1 MNMEEKMDVSNNNN
15 TYIMNQVNI
24 YNHTARS
31 TENDN
36 IYDKYAQYNAKE
48 LIDIIEHVKEQNGIL
63 KQENRDLDF
72 DRNNTW
78 KDMYHYRNELWQ
90 EQQYHSETYFELIEK
105 REKIKELEKELFLS
119 EKIPHL
125 FWKYI
130 VSKSDILRFIF
141 EIVCG

>member
-1 MNMEEKMDVSNNNN
+1 MEEKMDVPNN

-24 YNHTARS
+24 YNNNNTPRS
-31 TENDN
+31 TQNDNN
-36 IYDKYAQYNAKE
+36 IYDKYGQYNKKE
-48 LIDIIEHVKEQNGIL
+48 LIDVIEHLEQQNGIL
-63 KQENRDLDF
+63 KQENADLNF
-72 DRNNTW
+72 ENSNTW
-78 KDMYHYRNELWQ
+78 KDMYYYRNELWQ
-90 EQQYHSETYFELIEK
+90 EQQHHSETYWELIEK

-130 VSKSDILRFIF
+130 LSKSDILKLIF

>member
-1 MNMEEKMDVSNNNN
+1 MSMEQKIDVPNN

-24 YNHTARS
+24 YNHTPRY

-36 IYDKYAQYNAKE
+36 NKYDKYAQYNTKE

-63 KQENRDLDF
+63 QQENADLNTEVND
-72 DRNNTW
+72 TW
-78 KDMYHYRNELWQ
+78 KDMYYYQNEFWQ

-105 REKIKELEKELFLS
+105 REKVKELEKELFLS
-119 EKIPHL
+119 NKMPHL

-130 VSKSDILRFIF
+130 LSKSDILTFIF
-141 EIVCG
+141 ETVFG